1 MKLIFK
7 HKFSC
12 GNHRY
17 YPNCKASSAIALI
30 KSSPALSEIEI
41 GYLYAV
47 GFEIE
52 LQEFEDEYIKEA
64 RKKFKNKK
72 EEKI

>member
-17 YPNCKASSAIALI
+17 YPASKEAEALALV
-30 KSSPALSEIEI
+30 KGSPSLSEEEI
-41 GYLYAV
+41 GYLHVA
-47 GFEIE
+47 GFEME
-52 LQEFEDEYIKEA
+52 FQSFEDEHIKEVSE
-64 RKKFKNKK
+64 KFKKK
-72 EEKI
+72 QK

>member
-17 YPNCKASSAIALI
+17 YPNCKISAVLGKI
-30 KSSPALSEIEI
+30 KGSPSLNEEEIFLLNE
-41 GYLYAV
+41 V
-47 GFEIE
+47 GFDVE
-52 LQEFEDEYIKEA
+52 LQSFEDTHVEEM
-64 RKKFKNKK
+64 KKKITKKK
-72 EEKI
+72 EKV